1 MTSPTLARA
10 VWEAYRTAMNPDP
23 HSRARRPTHLASALV
38 IWFAALLSF
47 GGLQP
52 AALDLGQSRQASSD
66 TARAGDLPAQRSTA
80 ASLQSRLALLS
91 ERALEALPASG
102 FDGPETVVLP
112 ALRLDLTLYVAARG
126 DAPLPSLTLSARP
139 AGFRARAP
147 PILA

>member
-1 MTSPTLARA
+1 
-10 VWEAYRTAMNPDP
+10 MNRDP
-23 HSRARRPTHLASALV
+23 HSQARRPMHFASALV

-52 AALDLGQSRQASSD
+52 ANFNLGQSPQASSD
-66 TARAGDLPAQRSTA
+66 AARAIDLPAQRSTA
-80 ASLQSRLALLS
+80 PSLQSRLALLS
-91 ERALEALPASG
+91 ERSLEALPASG
-102 FDGPETVVLP
+102 FDGPETAVLP
-112 ALRLDLTLYVAARG
+112 ALRLDLPLYVAARG